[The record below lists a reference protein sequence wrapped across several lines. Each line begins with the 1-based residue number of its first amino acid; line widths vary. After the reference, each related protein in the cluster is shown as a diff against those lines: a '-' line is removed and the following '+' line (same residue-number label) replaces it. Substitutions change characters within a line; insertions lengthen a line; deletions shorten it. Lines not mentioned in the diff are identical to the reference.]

1 VPVAAADHAGQPAA
15 TGTPVGLLPPAS
27 GERVLGA
34 VSCRVTRAGPAEC
47 PTRWWGRGRERCA
60 HIATRVRQLDNGPGK
75 HSRRTQFM
83 PRPVACATRYGL
95 RVPPASDPP
104 YHSRDHPLERCWGIL
119 EQPWHGSRLGSG
131 AAVPGFAATMT
142 WHGRRP
148 SGEPVAT
155 ADQRGVRRTAAERAV
170 VEAQLARRPGL
181 ERWFAHIDGPAR
193 AGRDA

>member
-1 VPVAAADHAGQPAA
+1 
-15 TGTPVGLLPPAS
+15 
-27 GERVLGA
+27 
-34 VSCRVTRAGPAEC
+34 
-47 PTRWWGRGRERCA
+47 
-60 HIATRVRQLDNGPGK
+60 
-75 HSRRTQFM
+75 M

-104 YHSRDHPLERCWGIL
+104 YPSRAHPRARCWGLL
-119 EQPWHGSRLGSG
+119 EQHWHGSRLGSG
-131 AAVPGFAATMT
+131 AAVRGFAATMP

-148 SGEPVAT
+148 RVEPVAA